1 MLHLTEMEQAA
12 LMLSLISSGKAV
24 LWSMPLAIGLGWLL
38 GTRRFPGHAAL
49 NAFVHLPLVLPPVVL
64 GYLLLVLLGRNG
76 LVGGPLFAAFGTR
89 IAFTGEAVVIACA
102 VVGFPLMV
110 RAIRQA
116 AEAMDPRLARAA
128 RSLGASETRIF
139 ATVTLPLM
147 SPGILTGVTLA
158 FARAGRPSSLEA
170 LTIRTD
176 PAETE
181 RLTSAWE
188 SRRIPVPLTVLDSP
202 ILPVN
207 KRCIYFNGKRG
218 TKLIGHNTLRDMAIE
233 SLFCTKILIKGCQL
247 LQSTFVSS
255 IALNNPNA
263 EVPLT
268 GEHRIARRI
277 QGADIASKSRLT
289 EDQANNKQ
297 RCGRAH
303 HSFHKSIVRWG
314 VWEVLAS
321 IKKNSMRHFVA
332 PFPGTS
338 LQ

>member
-64 GYLLLVLLGRNG
+64 GYLLLVLLGRDG

-158 FARAGRPSSLEA
+158 FARAVGEFGATITLAGNIPGRTQTLPLALFTVTQSPGGEEAALRLCLLSLLLAGSALIASEA
-170 LTIRTD
+170 L
-176 PAETE
+176 
-181 RLTSAWE
+181 
-188 SRRIPVPLTVLDSP
+188 SRRMTW
-202 ILPVN
+202 
-207 KRCIYFNGKRG
+207 
-218 TKLIGHNTLRDMAIE
+218 
-233 SLFCTKILIKGCQL
+233 
-247 LQSTFVSS
+247 
-255 IALNNPNA
+255 
-263 EVPLT
+263 
-268 GEHRIARRI
+268 
-277 QGADIASKSRLT
+277 QGAPA
-289 EDQANNKQ
+289 
-297 RCGRAH
+297 
-303 HSFHKSIVRWG
+303 
-314 VWEVLAS
+314 
-321 IKKNSMRHFVA
+321 
-332 PFPGTS
+332 
-338 LQ
+338 